1 MKLYLF
7 NDHTAAIADDHS
19 GKLTTIPPT
28 AGTLTVG
35 SASATV
41 TEDGDTPHLI
51 TAKPGVLRGEFIT
64 TDGIRYTLDRLRTN
78 ASGIPVTLMED
89 RGMVWRLRQIV
100 DNLQIKTEDLTAEVA
115 RLRGIYEE
123 DALGFLIPQ
132 TVEIDETPQ
141 ETNT

>member
-41 TEDGDTPHLI
+41 TADGAPPHL
-51 TAKPGVLRGEFIT
+51 TTDERGVLHGEFIT
-64 TDGIRYTLDRLRTN
+64 DTGVRYALERLRTN
-78 ASGIPVTLMED
+78 ASGVPVTLMED
-89 RGMVWRLRQIV
+89 RSMVWRLWQIV